1 MIGILQATEA
11 IKLVTSIGEP
21 MAGRLLLF
29 DALAMS
35 FRTIQVRRDP
45 ACPSCGASGNGTLV
59 DYDNLCGT
67 VAEAHDASAEEGRSV
82 LPVELEERL
91 ARGDDIDLV
100 DVREEYEWEM
110 GRIPG
115 ARLVPLAK
123 LDAELDSFRRGRE
136 IVIYCKSGSRSLQ
149 AARHLG
155 SFGIANVLNLTGG
168 ILRWRE
174 DVDGTIPLY

>member
-1 MIGILQATEA
+1 
-11 IKLVTSIGEP
+11 

-29 DALAMS
+29 DALAMT

-45 ACPSCGASGNGTLV
+45 ACPSCGASRNGTLV
-59 DYDNLCGT
+59 DYEHLC
-67 VAEAHDASAEEGRSV
+67 EADVEASAEEVRSV

-123 LDAELDSFRRGRE
+123 LDAELDSFRRRPE
-136 IVIYCKSGSRSLQ
+136 IVIYCKSGVRSLH
-149 AARHLG
+149 AARHLA

-168 ILRWRE
+168 ILRWRQ